1 MEEDERK
8 ENERREFEENV
19 QNLRSLI
26 AIKDQAGISEM
37 IDSRQMIDFAQMVE
51 DLDDGEVRSLLGL
64 MSDDQVAS
72 LLEDAEDDERI
83 RIAHQ
88 LDNRRLFIAF
98 GFMQKDDI
106 VDMLGD
112 FPFDRRKA
120 VINLMK
126 EEDKEII
133 TKLLNY
139 PEDSAGGLMSTAY
152 IALRADLT
160 VADALEKMRAIGTHT
175 EVIDTIYVTDETRKL
190 IGSVDLRDILT
201 SPRQRPLSAIMDSN
215 VVSVS
220 PETDQEEVARLV
232 SKYDLTAIP
241 VVSATGQIFG
251 IVTVDDVIDVIVEE
265 YDEDMLQMAGVNKEE
280 DLDSTLTESIRMRL
294 PWLLI
299 NLATAFLASFVVKLF
314 ESTIEQVVAL
324 SAIMT
329 IVSGMG
335 GNAGT
340 QTMSIMVRQLAREDI
355 RFRDSFRAFCKELLL
370 GVIDGGACG
379 LVTGVIVT
387 IVYRNVWLGIIVLLA
402 MIGNLVVAGLFGFLV
417 PLILKKLHADPAI
430 ASSIFVTT
438 ATDVLGFFIFLGLA
452 RALMRFLL

>member
-1 MEEDERK
+1 MEED
-8 ENERREFEENV
+8 ERREFEENV
-19 QNLRSLI
+19 QNLRSMV
-26 AIKDQAGISEM
+26 AAGDGSGIENVL
-37 IDSRQMIDFAQMVE
+37 DSRQMIDFAKMVE
-51 DLDDGEVRSLLGL
+51 ELDEKELKSLLVL
-64 MSDDQVAS
+64 MTDDHLAE
-72 LLEDAEDDERI
+72 LLEEAEDDERI

-88 LDNRRLFIAF
+88 LDNKRLLIAF
-98 GFMQKDDI
+98 SYMQKDDI
-106 VDMLGD
+106 VDILGD

-126 EEDKEII
+126 EDDKEII
-133 TKLLNY
+133 SKLLNY

-152 IALRADLT
+152 IALRGDLT
-160 VADALEKMRAIGTHT
+160 VTDALDKMRQIGTHT
-175 EVIDTIYVTDETRKL
+175 EVIDTIYVINETRQL
-190 IGSVDLRDILT
+190 IGCVDLRNILT
-201 SPRQRPLSAIMDSN
+201 SPRLRPLRDIMDEN

-280 DLDSTLTESIRMRL
+280 DLDSTLGESIRMRL
-294 PWLLI
+294 PWLLV
-299 NLATAFLASFVVKLF
+299 NLATAFLASFTVKLF

-340 QTMSIMVRQLAREDI
+340 QTMSILVRQLAREDI
-355 RFRDSFRAFCKELLL
+355 SFKDSLQPFFKELVLGIIDGAACGGVTAIIVAAVYHNIWL
-370 GVIDGGACG
+370 GV
-379 LVTGVIVT
+379 
-387 IVYRNVWLGIIVLLA
+387 IVLLA
-402 MIGNLVVAGLFGFLV
+402 MIGNLLVAGFFGFLV
-417 PLILKKLHADPAI
+417 PMALKKLHADPAI
-430 ASSIFVTT
+430 SSSIFVTT

-452 RALMRFLL
+452 KALMRFLL